1 MNKSVVEDC
10 GGMGIGNLSFVKT
23 NDNGE
28 YRNPS
33 GVMVVILVCR
43 LRG

>member
-1 MNKSVVEDC
+1 MNKSMVEDS
-10 GGMGIGNLSFVKT
+10 GSMGIGNLSFVKT
-23 NDNGE
+23 NNQK

-33 GVMVVILVCR
+33 GVMVVILICR